1 MKLLST
7 NGLTTPLSML
17 PSEWRK
23 PFNISIGLHVTIVVL
38 AMLAPGLFDRQQIMP
53 EIYTVNLFTAVEV
66 AEPQGEPA
74 KPPAAKAPA
83 EPAARQMEPEIKKP
97 VVSIKPPEPEAAP
110 VADAAIAKPVS
121 LQPLKEKIK
130 LGKTREEEEL
140 EKAKLARVKQ
150 QLKASAVQKE
160 TREAADAAAK
170 NAVSKLADALKTS
183 PVTTTVAAKGAGQT
197 AAASQ
202 SAGISGPSGTS
213 GIELDFYKNQ
223 YLAALNQ
230 KIHDH
235 WILPELQ
242 NWDDSL
248 EAVLV
253 ITVRKDGVVTNNFFE
268 KKSDNIY
275 FNQFVLKAVK
285 DAAPLPP
292 LPDQL
297 KEDTFEIGLRFS
309 PKGIEY

>member
-7 NGLTTPLSML
+7 SGLTTPLSML
-17 PSEWRK
+17 SSEWRK

-38 AMLAPGLFDRQQIMP
+38 AMLAPKFFDRQPILP

-83 EPAARQMEPEIKKP
+83 EPAARQMEPETKKP

-110 VADAAIAKPVS
+110 AADAAIAKPVS
-121 LQPLKEKIK
+121 LQPLKQKIK

-150 QLKASAVQKE
+150 QLKASAAQKE

-170 NAVSKLADALKTS
+170 NAVNKLADALKTS
-183 PVTTTVAAKGAGQT
+183 PVTATVAAKGAGQT

-202 SAGISGPSGTS
+202 SAGISGPRST
-213 GIELDFYKNQ
+213 GIEPDFYMKQ
-223 YLAALNQ
+223 YLAAVNQ

-235 WILPELQ
+235 WVLPELQ

-253 ITVRKDGVVTNNFFE
+253 ITVRKDGVVTSNFFE

-292 LPDQL
+292 FPDQL

-309 PKGIEY
+309 PEGVVY